1 MLAGVLAV
9 DERHR
14 MSAERRGC
22 AFQRVPPGRL
32 TDARRRFTD
41 SFIALKATRVAGRF
55 SSTWGHCRPK
65 KT

>member
-9 DERHR
+9 DKRHR

-41 SFIALKATRVAGRF
+41 LFIALKGYRGSGSVFLNVG
-55 SSTWGHCRPK
+55 PP
-65 KT
+65 